1 MLQPPSGGGGGAL
14 GGARRGGQAQAQA
27 QDELFDRDVP
37 PPPPR
42 TKWTRR
48 VPHSVLIGHAASLS
62 QVRNYFAKSSLPH
75 GLKKAIGGSVGE
87 AARLGTGSSGIR

>member
-1 MLQPPSGGGGGAL
+1 MMIDLRPGGVARAEGLARQGA
-14 GGARRGGQAQAQA
+14 APRGRQHQAQPGLRRA
-27 QDELFDRDVP
+27 
-37 PPPPR
+37 PPPR

-75 GLKKAIGGSVGE
+75 GLKKAIGGSVAE